1 MLEQMKTTQRPL
13 SKRMGAEAFLV
24 GGLCWHQKKATNKME
39 VITQPVMHHLLKVK
53 FDVNNLIYIVIVTI
67 YSVL

>member
-53 FDVNNLIYIVIVTI
+53 FDVNNLYRYRYHI
-67 YSVL
+67 LLL